1 MVIEDE
7 KTLNSYSN
15 QYEVEVSLQKL
26 NDEMVSTLKE
36 QVKTDISNLYNN
48 IIAKKNWDAVK
59 ESYSYNN
66 VNLSSLEEDY
76 MDLYEDLNDDDLTLK
91 KLEIS
96 SVTLT
101 NGGIA
106 VTTFA
111 TVDPVNV
118 TTKISMVAMPSFE
131 RANEIVIIDTEI

>member
-1 MVIEDE
+1 
-7 KTLNSYSN
+7 
-15 QYEVEVSLQKL
+15 
-26 NDEMVSTLKE
+26 MVSTLKE

-101 NGGIA
+101 NVKLSDEGKLAITA
-106 VTTFA
+106 KYNYDY
-111 TVDPVNV
+111 TVDYKSLLGDVK
-118 TTKISMVAMPSFE
+118 TKDGKSSYSSTITYDYYDNSYKI
-131 RANEIVIIDTEI
+131 NEIYNMVHYFSTW